1 MEAPGVLS
9 YHYPLYLCRFYACCL
24 EFFVLSIIYIN
35 APEGCQ
41 HGTHYHCSPKEH
53 PGLGAASA
61 RRHRA
66 FLCACGRDGRGERR
80 RLRRVELGAGLS
92 SKAAKAAAHLSR
104 QRMKP
109 SPILSQGP
117 KQTWTSLT
125 MRSRRLRSTTSSST
139 RFWPCRGLRA
149 MCEHGGGVAGVLNN
163 GFMTPRRVLSL
174 YPFPHTFMHFL
185 CSFYTRVFAFY
196 FIKKYLCVLV
206 IVEKGREAGTMR
218 LIIELL
224 GSLLSL

>member
-1 MEAPGVLS
+1 MPAVS
-9 YHYPLYLCRFYACCL
+9 SFSFYPL
-24 EFFVLSIIYIN
+24 SILTRRRDANTAQIIILL
-35 APEGCQ
+35 
-41 HGTHYHCSPKEH
+41 PKEH

-149 MCEHGGGVAGVLNN
+149 ICEHGGGVAGVLNN
-163 GFMTPRRVLSL
+163 GA
-174 YPFPHTFMHFL
+174 
-185 CSFYTRVFAFY
+185 VF
-196 FIKKYLCVLV
+196 C
-206 IVEKGREAGTMR
+206 GW
-218 LIIELL
+218 
-224 GSLLSL
+224 